1 VSKNGFFT
9 LIILISLSIH
19 SNSKENFIIGVLGN
33 ESVTFFEI
41 EKYLKKHS
49 NIQKAFDEYITE
61 RILLNYAEKLNIKPN
76 LNLILHNIELFAER
90 LKTTPKA
97 LYKDKNFPLIR
108 DDLINKLKIELL
120 KKKIIDNNQKR
131 LTKEENTSN
140 QDVSLVIE
148 NDDLIVNEFIKK
160 LKEETYIKFIENK
173 I

>member
-1 VSKNGFFT
+1 MSKNGFFT

-49 NIQKAFDEYITE
+49 NIQKAFDEYIAE
-61 RILLNYAEKLNIKPN
+61 RILLDYAEKLNIKPN

-90 LKTTPKA
+90 LKTTPEA

-148 NDDLIVNEFIKK
+148 NDDLIVNEFIEK
-160 LKEETYIKFIENK
+160 LKKETYIKFIENK